1 MRPTLSIQAPTWY
14 ELVHPQTKKTIDYL
28 HEEKLGIKLKQFKGQ
43 KVIVSGEE
51 AIDPRWPNTPI
62 LEIETLDIAP

>member
-1 MRPTLSIQAPTWY
+1 MVS
-14 ELVHPQTKKTIDYL
+14 PQTKQTINYL
-28 HEEKLGIKLKQFKGQ
+28 HEEKMGIKLKQLKGQ

-62 LEIETLDIAP
+62 LEMETIDVAP